1 LAKPSLML
9 SFLANQNTSRPYS
22 NSPTP
27 STRMIHE
34 ADRPRKA
41 EMGFENSAKASPLV
55 EQKMLFPYSAFLSRD
70 ELFVDCVSPFRL
82 ICPHDTNLR
91 PPFPRKALPSTASC

>member
-1 LAKPSLML
+1 LPQRRKA
-9 SFLANQNTSRPYS
+9 QNTSRPYS